1 MIDLTQIQL
10 NWTNDILRRI
20 NDVIKSN
27 NSDRDKIEI
36 INWLVKQAL
45 KNDNED

>member
-20 NDVIKSN
+20 REVIISN
-27 NSDRDKIEI
+27 NTDKDKIEM

-45 KNDNED
+45 KNEREE